1 MCPPDPGIQCSIVHI
16 LKLPYSIFYI
26 GLTCSMLMAFRSV
39 YGRRCLPMFIL
50 HYSILVM
57 IMSLLCWCWLLK
69 LGTVEWMSPIPCAS
83 YFGLQDGVLI
93 LSLVSHF
100 YVLPVWVLYICCVLD
115 FYFLI
120 VMYINCATLVFCL
133 QVTTPKENEKPPKK
147 ATTTTSTSS

>member
-1 MCPPDPGIQCSIVHI
+1 
-16 LKLPYSIFYI
+16 
-26 GLTCSMLMAFRSV
+26 
-39 YGRRCLPMFIL
+39 
-50 HYSILVM
+50 
-57 IMSLLCWCWLLK
+57 
-69 LGTVEWMSPIPCAS
+69 MSPIPCAS
-83 YFGLQDGVLI
+83 YFGLQDSLLI